1 MIVSDASTL
10 ILLAR
15 VSILRRFLS
24 AFEKI
29 IVPEEVAKEM
39 TVAHSL
45 DARILEREI
54 KEKSIIVE
62 KIRSSTDEITGQF
75 RLDAGEAEV
84 YVLYNELQARVIL
97 TDDGELI
104 KLCKL
109 FEIPFVNAL
118 AIVVR
123 MFDRGWLTRD
133 ETCEYLRKLNDYGRY
148 SGKVYN
154 IFKEEAKCP

>member
-15 VSILRRFLS
+15 ISILRKFIA

-29 IVPEEVAKEM
+29 IVPKEVAKEM

-45 DARILEREI
+45 DARMLEREI
-54 KEKSIIVE
+54 KENSIIV
-62 KIRSSTDEITGQF
+62 KNIKSSTDEITRQF
-75 RLDAGEAEV
+75 RLDMGEAES
-84 YVLYNELQARVIL
+84 YVLYNELHARAIL

-123 MFDRGWLTRD
+123 MFDCGRLTKE

-148 SGKVYN
+148 SRKVYN
-154 IFKEEAKCP
+154 VFKEEVRCP